1 MTRHWNL
8 TITPDKVRYII
19 ALAHRFDVK
28 DVVTEPDPGS
38 NAADDD
44 MRAVLEDH
52 SDDAIGAILVRAIRD
67 LNRDEQMDL
76 VALTW
81 LGRGDGEL
89 ETWHALRAEAER
101 DYNPRVTVRYLLET
115 PLLADYLTE
124 ALAQFGR
131 NAEPP
136 P

>member
-8 TITPDKVRYII
+8 TITPETVRYII

-44 MRAVLEDH
+44 MRSVLEDH
-52 SDDAIGAILVRAIRD
+52 SDDAVGAIMVRAIRD
-67 LNRDEQMDL
+67 LNQDEQIDL

-81 LGRGDGEL
+81 LGRGDSGF
-89 ETWHALRAEAER
+89 ETWHDLRAEAAR
-101 DYNPRVTVRYLLET
+101 DYNPRTTVRYLMET

-131 NAEPP
+131 GAEPP